1 MRSKLV
7 TNHKTHAFIFHT
19 SHHITEFISYQTK
32 NSTTQPNNR
41 NHVRIRKLTQKKKK
55 KFRERTQRGGRWLG
69 KPRKFHSH
77 GLTVSGDRSEREEC
91 WLGVDGGVDVEA
103 HGGAEW
109 EWGRK
114 GGWEGGDDDA
124 GRWDRETLI
133 VMGLM
138 AWVSISQAVFS
149 LHVRGRNLGVAL
161 SLHGRKRERG
171 KKKKKKKQRDVR
183 E

>member
-1 MRSKLV
+1 MATGRVWVGFICTRTRPDGLIPVTKPGLFNKRGPNLKALNLDPIKKKKNTGFIQKSQIIAKPFSLMRGKLV
-7 TNHKTHAFIFHT
+7 TIHKTHAFIFHT

-103 HGGAEW
+103 HGGAE
-109 EWGRK
+109 
-114 GGWEGGDDDA
+114 
-124 GRWDRETLI
+124 
-133 VMGLM
+133 
-138 AWVSISQAVFS
+138 
-149 LHVRGRNLGVAL
+149 
-161 SLHGRKRERG
+161 
-171 KKKKKKKQRDVR
+171 
-183 E
+183 